1 MYRIERDALGEVRVP
16 EDAPWGAQTQRS
28 IENFAIGTEKM
39 PRALLESLLDI
50 KEACATANA
59 KLGAI
64 TSAQCESIHY
74 GVEKAREA
82 VDVAFPLVIW
92 QTGSGTQS
100 NMNANEVIARFA
112 NLHDPDHPIHPNDHV
127 NRSQSS
133 NDVMPTALHLSILK
147 EISRTLLPAL
157 EVLKSSLQELADRYP
172 KLAKCGR
179 THLQDATPLYFSDEV
194 RGWVGMLEASE
205 AQISQ
210 TLSHLRVLAI
220 GGTAVG
226 TGLNAPK
233 GFADTVATLLSERYG
248 EELTASDNAFHQLAS
263 RDGVSFVHG
272 ALRTLAANLYKIA
285 NDIRWLGSGPRA
297 GLGEILLPEN
307 EPGSSIMPGKVNPT
321 QAEALHMVCMQVMGN
336 DTTVMFAASSGNF
349 ELNVTIPL
357 LAYAT
362 LQSIRL
368 LSDGMISF
376 AKNCVDGITVDE
388 ARMKE
393 LGERSLM
400 NVTALT
406 PHIGYSAAAQVAQKA
421 HAEDLTLKE
430 SALRLGHLDEE
441 TLDRVL
447 DPARLCTTEREWED
461 A

>member
-263 RDGVSFVHG
+263 RDGVSFVQ
-272 ALRTLAANLYKIA
+272 
-285 NDIRWLGSGPRA
+285 D
-297 GLGEILLPEN
+297 
-307 EPGSSIMPGKVNPT
+307 
-321 QAEALHMVCMQVMGN
+321 CM
-336 DTTVMFAASSGNF
+336 T
-349 ELNVTIPL
+349 
-357 LAYAT
+357 Y
-362 LQSIRL
+362 
-368 LSDGMISF
+368 
-376 AKNCVDGITVDE
+376 
-388 ARMKE
+388 
-393 LGERSLM
+393 SL
-400 NVTALT
+400 
-406 PHIGYSAAAQVAQKA
+406 
-421 HAEDLTLKE
+421 
-430 SALRLGHLDEE
+430 
-441 TLDRVL
+441 
-447 DPARLCTTEREWED
+447 
-461 A
+461 